1 MKLYLSF
8 VFVFLLSAVSAQSV
22 ITYPYNP
29 DSDDDAYVATG
40 DLLETLSVFGSP
52 FTPNEIL
59 ISDTPLEEFL
69 LSLQAQ
75 VGLLADQ
82 SLAISDLEYMV
93 FVLTATIE
101 AQDMEI
107 LNLQYQV
114 DNIEMMAMTAS
125 MDAMMAESTAMM
137 AEDMAMTAEMTAM
150 TASSDAMMAQDMAM
164 NAEMTAMMAESTAYM
179 ASSDAMMA
187 NSTAM
192 MAEDMAMDNLMRIV
206 SIEDFL
212 NLMFEY

>member
-1 MKLYLSF
+1 MKLYLAF

-40 DLLETLSVFGSP
+40 DLLETLSVFGSS

-114 DNIEMMAMTAS
+114 DNIEMMAMTA
-125 MDAMMAESTAMM
+125 
-137 AEDMAMTAEMTAM
+137 EMTAM

-164 NAEMTAMMAESTAYM
+164 NAEMTAMMAEGTAYM